1 LALFFSSIH
10 IRVLQIFFYP
20 SAISLRTVGCMNR
33 QYARGRAYE
42 YKALT
47 KLRDEGWL
55 AQRSAASHSPIDIFA
70 GKGAQTVL
78 IQIKSG
84 KAKVKEAD
92 RQVLREWAQAFNAR
106 AEIWHF
112 RKRRAIS
119 IECVSP

>member
-1 LALFFSSIH
+1 
-10 IRVLQIFFYP
+10 
-20 SAISLRTVGCMNR
+20 MNK

-42 YKALT
+42 YKALI
-47 KLRDEGWL
+47 KLREEGWL

-92 RQVLREWAQAFNAR
+92 RQLLREWAQAFNAK

-112 RKRRAIS
+112 QKRRATS
-119 IECVSP
+119 VEQVFP